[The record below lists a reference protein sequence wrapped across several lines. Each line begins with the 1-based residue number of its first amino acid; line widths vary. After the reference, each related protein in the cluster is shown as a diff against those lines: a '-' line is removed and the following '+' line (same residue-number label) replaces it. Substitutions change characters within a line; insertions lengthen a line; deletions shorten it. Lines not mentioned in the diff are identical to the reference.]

1 MSSFLCPEC
10 GAEIVDSDQGFVTGC
25 EHWPVERALL
35 HAHEEF
41 SCDCG
46 LQEHE
51 FVVRELGDEEF
62 RLFSFRIRLN
72 AGNLGFWGRVRVA
85 MSYIFRD
92 NDNVAYE
99 DVLLNQTGIKKLV
112 DFLQEKK

>member
-1 MSSFLCPEC
+1 MSSFLRPEC

-35 HAHEEF
+35 HAQEEF
-41 SCDCG
+41 TCDCG
-46 LQEHE
+46 LPEHE
-51 FVVRELGDEEF
+51 FVVRELGDDEF

-85 MSYIFRD
+85 VSYIFRGG
-92 NDNVAYE
+92 DNVAYE
-99 DVLLNQTGIKKLV
+99 DVLLNPTGVKKLI
-112 DFLQEKK
+112 DFLNRR